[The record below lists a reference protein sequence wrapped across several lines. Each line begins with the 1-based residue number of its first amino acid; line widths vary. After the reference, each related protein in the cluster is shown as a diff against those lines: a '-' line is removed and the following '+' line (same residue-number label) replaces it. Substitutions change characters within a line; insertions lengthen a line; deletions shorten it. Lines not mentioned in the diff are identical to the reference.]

1 MGMRPAKTILLIEDH
16 PKEARMI
23 REMLN
28 EVGARAFE
36 LAHVE
41 FVNDAEQ
48 SLARHSVDIVLMEL
62 GLSDPMD

>member
-1 MGMRPAKTILLIEDH
+1 
-16 PKEARMI
+16 MI